1 MSKSTT
7 VSVGAVLIAVLLL
20 ALIVLVVLWVVL
32 LKRNSGKWRKLMF
45 LTGIAAIILALLL
58 FGGQWILEVF
68 ELTWRQWLRSVFA
81 LLIWSCGLTVSVL
94 IVWRIPGAISR
105 RGRLLQGIA
114 ALALVAAMGLGT
126 LFGGFWLYRGEESVA
141 QWNGEKIVM
150 VEEHFLDYVC
160 IYYEYHGPFV
170 RGSKPIGPI
179 GG

>member
-1 MSKSTT
+1 MSKSAA

-20 ALIVLVVLWVVL
+20 ALIVLVVLWIVL
-32 LKRNSGKWRKLMF
+32 LKRTSGKPRKLLF
-45 LTGIAAIILALLL
+45 LPGIAAIVLALLL
-58 FGGQWILEVF
+58 FGGQWMLELF

-81 LLIWSCGLTVSVL
+81 LLLWSCGLTVSAL
-94 IVWRIPGAISR
+94 IVWRIPSGISR

-126 LFGGFWLYRGEESVA
+126 LFGGFWLYRGEESVV
-141 QWNGEKIVM
+141 QWKGKKIVM
-150 VEEHFLDYVC
+150 VEEHFLDYIC